1 MLKRFKSVSLM
12 LLLMGLPAG
21 FAMAETTPNDT
32 YVVVQQNGPATGTVF
47 DETGEPLTGAS
58 VIVKGTT
65 NGAMVD
71 NDGSFVVRGV
81 KNGQTLRITF
91 IGYEPQEVVWN
102 GQPLDIVLKEVANN
116 LGEAVVIGYGVAKKN
131 DLTGSVVAIKP
142 DDKNKG
148 LVTNAQDMITGKIAG
163 VNVTSGGGTP
173 GGGATIRVRGG
184 ASLNASNDP
193 LIVIDGLAMDNNG
206 VKGLAN
212 PLSLVNPADIETFTV
227 LKDASATAI
236 YGSRGSNGVIII
248 TTKKGRSGQKAKVSY
263 NGFTS
268 FSWKQKTI
276 DVMDGDEYRAFIG
289 NKYGKGSDAWN
300 AMGNA
305 NTDWQ
310 EEIYRMAVGH
320 DHNVTVSGGLKNMP
334 YRIGLGY
341 TNEEGILKTSD
352 FERYTASLNLN
363 PTFFAEH
370 LKFNLSGKYM
380 HANNRYANT
389 GAVSAAVYMDPTQPV
404 FAAKGDQHNI
414 GGYWQWTQ
422 DGSALND
429 AAWLYTRNGQATANP
444 VAMLEL
450 KDDHARSRA
459 FVGNIEADYMIHG
472 FEDLHIHMNAGADYS
487 TGKQSTWTSP
497 YSSDAM
503 YYGSDGWEQINKYNL
518 SYNAY
523 AQYLKD
529 FNDNH
534 HFDVML
540 GYEWQHFYRESK
552 SDWYTYF
559 QPTHNTKPGQVYTH
573 TGTPWKTE
581 NYLVSFFGRANY
593 TLLNRYL
600 FTATFRYDGSSRFK
614 EHWALFPSFAFAW
627 RIKDEAFLRDVDAV
641 SDLKLRLGYG
651 QTGQQDLGSDYNYFA
666 SYTINSNPDSYYPLV
681 GDGHTKTPAA
691 YNNDLKWETTT
702 TYNAGMDFGFWN
714 QRLTFN
720 IDYYYRYTTDLL
732 NYASVPV
739 GNFRN
744 MLNQNIGEMKN
755 QGVEVGF
762 NVKAIQTKNWFW
774 DLGFN
779 FTYNQN
785 EITKL
790 TGSDDPDYFV
800 ETGGISAGTG
810 GTIQAH
816 KVGYPRS
823 SFYVFQQVYD
833 KDGLPIEG
841 VYVDRNGDGQ
851 INESDRYIYKSPDA
865 PFTFGL
871 TSKLQYKNW
880 DLGFGLRAA
889 LHNYVY
895 NDLEAGASNMAT
907 VWSYNA
913 LGNRPTSVLEK
924 NWSTWEN
931 AKSDYFVRNASFLK
945 CDNITLGYSF
955 DNLFKTAHYN
965 GLAGRLYAT
974 ANNVFTIT
982 KYDGID
988 PEIGGGIDN
997 NIYPRPFSFVVG
1009 LSLNF

>member
-1 MLKRFKSVSLM
+1 MLKRFKSISLM
-12 LLLMGLPAG
+12 LLLMSLPAG
-21 FAMAETTPNDT
+21 YAMAENVGNET
-32 YVVVQQNGPATGTVF
+32 YAVVQQNGPAKGVVV
-47 DETGEPLTGAS
+47 DESGEPLVGAS

-65 NGAMVD
+65 NGGMVD
-71 NDGSFVVRGV
+71 ANGNFSIVGV
-81 KNGQTLRITF
+81 KKGATLRITF
-91 IGYEPQEVVWN
+91 IGYEAQEVIWT
-102 GQPLDIVLKEVANN
+102 GEPLRVVLAEMTNT
-116 LGEAVVIGYGVAKKN
+116 LEEAVVIGYGVAKKN
-131 DLTGSVVAIKP
+131 DLTGSVTAIKP
-142 DDKNKG
+142 DEKNKG

-268 FSWKQKTI
+268 FSWKHNTI
-276 DVMDGDEYRAFIG
+276 DVMDGEEYRAYIK
-289 NKYGKGSDAWN
+289 NNYGEGSDAWN

-320 DHNVTVSGGLKNMP
+320 DHNVTVTGGLKNMP

-352 FERYTASLNLN
+352 FERYTASVNLN
-363 PTFFAEH
+363 PSFFEDH
-370 LKFNLSGKYM
+370 LKFNLSGKFM

-404 FAAKGDQHNI
+404 FAEKGDMHNI

-429 AAWLYTRNGQATANP
+429 KAWDYTRNGQATANP
-444 VAMLEL
+444 VAMLDL

-459 FVGNIEADYMIHG
+459 FVGNIEVDYKIHG
-472 FEDLHIHMNAGADYS
+472 FEDLHIHMNGGADYS
-487 TGKQSTWTSP
+487 TGKQCTWTSP

-503 YYGSDGWEQINKYNL
+503 YYGSDGWEKINKYNL

-534 HFDVML
+534 HFDIML
-540 GYEWQHFYRESK
+540 GYEWQHFHREST

-559 QPTHNTKPGQVYTH
+559 QPTHNTKPGEVYTH

-627 RIKDEAFLRDVDAV
+627 RIKDEAFLKDVDAI

-651 QTGQQDLGSDYNYFA
+651 STGQQDLGSDYNYFA

-702 TYNAGMDFGFWN
+702 TYNAGLDFGFLN
-714 QRLTFN
+714 QRITFN
-720 IDYYYRYTTDLL
+720 IDYYYRFTTDLL

-755 QGVEVGF
+755 QGVEFGF
-762 NVKAIQTKNWFW
+762 NAKVVQTRDWLW
-774 DLGFN
+774 DLGIN
-779 FTYNQN
+779 ATYNQN

-833 KDGLPIEG
+833 QAGLPIEG

-865 PFTFGL
+865 PVTLGL
-871 TSKLQYKNW
+871 TSRLQYKNW
-880 DLGFGLRAA
+880 DFGFGLRAA
-889 LHNYVY
+889 LGNYVY
-895 NDLEAGASNMAT
+895 NDLEAGASNLAT
-907 VWSYNA
+907 IWSYNA
-913 LGNRPTSVLEK
+913 LGNRPTEVLAK
-924 NWSTWEN
+924 KWTTWEN
-931 AKSDYFVRNASFLK
+931 AKSDFFVRNASFLK

-955 DNLFKTAHYN
+955 DELFKTAKYN
-965 GLAGRLYAT
+965 GMNGRIYAT
-974 ANNVFTIT
+974 ANNVFAVT
-982 KYDGID
+982 KYNGID

-1009 LSLNF
+1009 LSFNF